1 MADKSDEQ
9 LKLPTNGKNG
19 DHVIP
24 RNIEDEMKNSYI
36 DYSMSVI
43 IGRALPD
50 VRDGLKPV
58 HRRILYTMDEMGLAH
73 NKAYKKSARVVGDVL
88 GKYHP
93 HGDSAVYDAMVRMVQ
108 EFSLREPLVDGQGN
122 FGSIDGDP
130 PAAMRYT
137 EARLAQI
144 SQEMLGDI
152 DKDTVDFVPNY
163 DGSLQEPSVL
173 PAKLPNLLVNG
184 SSGIA
189 VGMATNIPTHNLT
202 EVCDAITAFIDNPAI
217 DTTEILKIM
226 KGPDFPTA
234 GIIMGKSGIKDYFET
249 GRGSIRIRSKTEIED
264 IRGGR
269 QAIIVTELPYQ
280 VNKATLQETIA
291 GLVRDKKIPDI
302 SDIRDESS
310 REGIRVVIEIKRD
323 GNANIVLNQLFKH
336 TQMEVSFGVILLAI
350 VNNRP
355 KVLSVKEVFHHYVE
369 YRKIVIVRR
378 TKYELKKAE
387 DRAHILEGL
396 KIAID
401 NMTKIVKIIRESK
414 DVDVARAAL
423 MEEFGLSK
431 IQAQAILDMRLHQL
445 TGLERKKIEDE
456 YLELIKTIARL
467 KGILADPKK
476 VLAII
481 KQDLQELKDKY
492 GEDRKTKIT
501 AQTGEFVIEDLIA
514 EEDVVV
520 TFSHAGYVKRIPI
533 DTYRSQRRGGRGIT
547 GMTTKEDDFVEQ
559 IFLTNTHAYLLLF
572 TNRGRMYWIRV
583 YEIPDAGRTARGKAI
598 VNFVQ
603 LGPEEKITSAI
614 SIATFEETKG
624 KETYLLMCTR
634 NGTIKRT
641 PLAEYANIRTSG
653 VNAINLEEGNVLV
666 EVKHTDGKQQVIVAT
681 KDGMAIRFAEE
692 DVRVIG
698 RTGKGVRGV
707 KLDKADQ
714 VIGMEV
720 APQNS
725 RASLLTVCENGHG
738 KRTDLSEYR
747 DQTRGGKGV
756 ITIKTSDR
764 NGSVVGIKLVTND
777 DDVMLMTSK
786 GITIRLPCKDIRVIS
801 RNTQGVRLVRLE
813 ESDKIAAIA
822 SIVKEED
829 EGGKQEELKS

>member
-1 MADKSDEQ
+1 MADKTDDQ
-9 LKLPTNGKNG
+9 LKLTNGHNAERI
-19 DHVIP
+19 IP
-24 RNIEDEMKNSYI
+24 RNIEDEMRTSYI

-43 IGRALPD
+43 VGRALPD

-58 HRRILYTMDEMGLAH
+58 HRRILFTMDEMGLAH
-73 NKAYKKSARVVGDVL
+73 NKPYKKSARVVGDVL

-93 HGDSAVYDAMVRMVQ
+93 HGDTAVYDALVRMVQ
-108 EFSLREPLVDGQGN
+108 EFSLRQPLVDGQGN
-122 FGSIDGDP
+122 FGSIDGDR

-137 EARLAQI
+137 ETRLHSI

-189 VGMATNIPTHNLT
+189 VGMATNIPTHNLV
-202 EVCDAITAFIDNPAI
+202 EVCDAIAAFIDNPAI
-217 DTTEILKIM
+217 EYSEILKIM

-234 GIIMGKSGIKDYFET
+234 GIIMGKGGIKDYFET
-249 GRGSIRIRSKTEIED
+249 GRGSVRIRAKTEIED

-269 QAIIVTELPYQ
+269 QAIIITEIPYQ

-291 GLVRDKKIPDI
+291 DLVRDKKIPDI

-336 TQMEVSFGVILLAI
+336 TQMEISFGVIMLAI
-350 VNNRP
+350 VNGRP
-355 KVLSVKEVFHHYVE
+355 KVLPMKDIFHHYVE
-369 YRKIVIVRR
+369 YRKSVIVRR
-378 TKYELKKAE
+378 TRFELKKAE

-396 KIAID
+396 KIALE

-414 DVDVARAAL
+414 DVDIARAAL
-423 MEEFGLSK
+423 MEEFGLSR
-431 IQAQAILDMRLHQL
+431 IQSQAILDMRLHQL

-456 YLELIKTIARL
+456 YLELIKLISRL
-467 KGILADPKK
+467 KGILGDPKK

-481 KQDLQELKDKY
+481 IEDLKELKEKY
-492 GEDRKTKIT
+492 GDERRSKIT
-501 AQTGEFVIEDLIA
+501 AQTGEFEIEDLID

-520 TFSHAGYVKRIPI
+520 TLSHSGYVKRMPL

-547 GMTTKEDDFVEQ
+547 GMTTKDDDFVEQ
-559 IFLTNTHAYLLLF
+559 LFLTNTHAYLLLF
-572 TNRGRMYWIRV
+572 TTRGRLYWIRV
-583 YEIPDAGRTARGKAI
+583 FEIPDAGRTARGKAI

-603 LGPEEKITSAI
+603 LAPEEKIPSAI
-614 SIATFEETKG
+614 SIATFEEAKG

-653 VNAINLEEGNVLV
+653 VNAITLEEGNVLV
-666 EVKHTDGKQQVIVAT
+666 EVKHTDGKSQVIIGT
-681 KDGMAIRFAEE
+681 KEGMAIRFAEE
-692 DVRVIG
+692 DIRVIG
-698 RTGKGVRGV
+698 RTGKGVRGIR
-707 KLDKADQ
+707 LDKTDQ
-714 VIGMEV
+714 VVGMET

-725 RASLLTVCENGHG
+725 RASLMTVCENGHG

-764 NGSVVGIKLVTND
+764 NGAVVGIKLVTNE

-786 GITIRLPCKDIRVIS
+786 GMTIRLPCRDIRVIS

-813 ESDKIAAIA
+813 EGDKIAALA
-822 SIVKEED
+822 SIVTDEED
-829 EGGKQEELKS
+829 KQEELKT

>member
-1 MADKSDEQ
+1 MADKTDDQ
-9 LKLPTNGKNG
+9 LKLTNGHNAERI
-19 DHVIP
+19 IP
-24 RNIEDEMKNSYI
+24 RNIEDEMRTSYI

-43 IGRALPD
+43 VGRALPD

-58 HRRILYTMDEMGLAH
+58 HRRILFTMDEMGLAH
-73 NKAYKKSARVVGDVL
+73 NKPYKKSARVVGDVL

-93 HGDSAVYDAMVRMVQ
+93 HGDTAVYDALVRMVQ
-108 EFSLREPLVDGQGN
+108 EFSLRQPLVDGQGN
-122 FGSIDGDP
+122 FGSIDGDR

-137 EARLAQI
+137 ETRLHSI

-189 VGMATNIPTHNLT
+189 VGMATNIPTHNLV
-202 EVCDAITAFIDNPAI
+202 EVCDAIAAFIDNPAI
-217 DTTEILKIM
+217 EYSEILKIM

-234 GIIMGKSGIKDYFET
+234 GIIMGKGGIKDYFET
-249 GRGSIRIRSKTEIED
+249 GRGSVRIRAKTEIED

-269 QAIIVTELPYQ
+269 QAIIITEIPYQ

-291 GLVRDKKIPDI
+291 DLVRDKKIPDI

-336 TQMEVSFGVILLAI
+336 TQMEISFGVIMLAI
-350 VNNRP
+350 VNGRP
-355 KVLSVKEVFHHYVE
+355 KVLPMKDIFHHYVE
-369 YRKIVIVRR
+369 YRKSVIVRR
-378 TKYELKKAE
+378 TRFELKKAE

-396 KIAID
+396 KIALE

-414 DVDVARAAL
+414 DVDIARAAL
-423 MEEFGLSK
+423 MEEFGLSR
-431 IQAQAILDMRLHQL
+431 IQSQAILDMRLHQL

-456 YLELIKTIARL
+456 YLELIKLISRL
-467 KGILADPKK
+467 KGILGDPKK

-481 KQDLQELKDKY
+481 IEDLKELKEKY
-492 GEDRKTKIT
+492 GDERRSKIT
-501 AQTGEFVIEDLIA
+501 AQTGEFEIEDLID

-520 TFSHAGYVKRIPI
+520 TLSHSGYVKRMPL

-547 GMTTKEDDFVEQ
+547 GMTTKDDDFVEQ
-559 IFLTNTHAYLLLF
+559 LFLTNTHAYLLLF
-572 TNRGRMYWIRV
+572 TTRGRLYWIRV
-583 YEIPDAGRTARGKAI
+583 FEIPDAGRTARGKAI

-603 LGPEEKITSAI
+603 LAPEEKITSAI
-614 SIATFEETKG
+614 SIATFEEAKG

-653 VNAINLEEGNVLV
+653 VNAITLEEGNVLV
-666 EVKHTDGKQQVIVAT
+666 EVKHTDGKSQVIIGT
-681 KDGMAIRFAEE
+681 KEGMAIRFAEE
-692 DVRVIG
+692 DIRVIG
-698 RTGKGVRGV
+698 RTGKGVRGIR
-707 KLDKADQ
+707 LDKNDQ
-714 VIGMEV
+714 VVGMEI
-720 APQNS
+720 APPNS

-738 KRTDLSEYR
+738 KRTDLAEYR

-764 NGSVVGIKLVTND
+764 NGAVVGIKLVTNE

-786 GITIRLPCKDIRVIS
+786 GMTIRLPCRDIRVIS

-813 ESDKIAAIA
+813 EGDKIAALA
-822 SIVKEED
+822 SIVTDEED
-829 EGGKQEELKS
+829 KQEELKT